1 VKPLASINLNLFS
14 WWRNLGGVRN
24 AGLALYK
31 RGMVQANQ
39 HHDASAMA
47 SYTEVIELL
56 DVPEDVR
63 AMALY
68 NRALLHINNKHYAKA
83 HDDLNE
89 ILKLPGSLPQ
99 IKLAARQKLERMK
112 LRQQTGPA

>member
-1 VKPLASINLNLFS
+1 LNLLS
-14 WWRNLGGVRN
+14 WWRSLGSVRN

-31 RGMVQANQ
+31 RGMTQANQ
-39 HHDASAMA
+39 HHDVSAMA

-56 DVPEDVR
+56 DVPPDVR

-68 NRALLHINNKHYAKA
+68 NRALLHVNNKNFAKA
-83 HDDLNE
+83 QDDLNV
-89 ILKLPGSLPQ
+89 ILALPQSLPQ

-112 LRQQTGPA
+112 LRQQNGPA

>member
-1 VKPLASINLNLFS
+1 MNLLN
-14 WWRNLGGVRN
+14 WWRSLGSVRN
-24 AGLALYK
+24 AGLTLYR
-31 RGMVQANQ
+31 RGMTQANQ
-39 HHDASAMA
+39 HHEVSAMA

-56 DVPEDVR
+56 DVPADVR

-68 NRALLHINNKHYAKA
+68 NRALLHVSNKHYAKA

-89 ILKLPGSLPQ
+89 ILALPGSLPQ